1 MGESRTEN
9 QEQRLKPEF
18 VDIATNG
25 KVVMW

>member
-1 MGESRTEN
+1 MEELRTEN